1 MPQSYHYDLKSI
13 KREWAGVAEPM
24 SSKRMYSYHS
34 GVSTEP
40 LQTLG
45 SKTVWRSIMET
56 SDGGVTGCAVV
67 DFQKRMIY
75 WTNSKL
81 YNFCWSWL
89 FVLIIV
95 CVLDV
100 FTAQAAAPEQ
110 VLSAQE
116 LQKRSDALDHREQS
130 LNSMEADLNSRVA
143 KLKDL
148 EAILQKML
156 DEAKAVKDSRIQ
168 KLIDVYTSM
177 KPQQAAIV
185 METIDVPLA
194 VKVLAGMK
202 SQQAGQILNKMS
214 KNKAAT
220 ISEELIKLQAGPD
233 LPKKP

>member
-1 MPQSYHYDLKSI
+1 
-13 KREWAGVAEPM
+13 
-24 SSKRMYSYHS
+24 
-34 GVSTEP
+34 
-40 LQTLG
+40 
-45 SKTVWRSIMET
+45 MET